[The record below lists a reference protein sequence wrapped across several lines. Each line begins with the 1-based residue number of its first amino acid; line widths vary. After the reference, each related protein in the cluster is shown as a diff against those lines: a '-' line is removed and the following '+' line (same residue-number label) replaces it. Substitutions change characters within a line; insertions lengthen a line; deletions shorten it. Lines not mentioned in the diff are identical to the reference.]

1 MFCSKVLFPATF
13 HMFWIAFYGAFQLCF
28 TLYLDTT
35 WSWFYWLQWFTP
47 VWFCRQCRAQSSS
60 LLNWRTQC
68 RAHSSSLTD
77 VMAYCHW
84 ICHSSSQLE
93 RMVIIICKSI
103 ITSMRTDFSWLKK
116 VLQRP
121 KLLVLSGTQVTKK
134 KGTSN
139 NLWQLPQKFSY
150 KDKIIFHNS

>member
-1 MFCSKVLFPATF
+1 MFCSRVLFPATF
-13 HMFWIAFYGAFQLCF
+13 HMFWIAFCGAFQLCF

-35 WSWFYWLQWFTP
+35 WSRFYSLQWFTL
-47 VWFCRQCRAQSSS
+47 VWFCRQCRAQ
-60 LLNWRTQC
+60 
-68 RAHSSSLTD
+68 SSSLTD

-103 ITSMRTDFSWLKK
+103 ITSMRTDFSWLEK

-121 KLLVLSGTQVTKK
+121 NLLVLSGAQVTKK
-134 KGTSN
+134 KGTSD